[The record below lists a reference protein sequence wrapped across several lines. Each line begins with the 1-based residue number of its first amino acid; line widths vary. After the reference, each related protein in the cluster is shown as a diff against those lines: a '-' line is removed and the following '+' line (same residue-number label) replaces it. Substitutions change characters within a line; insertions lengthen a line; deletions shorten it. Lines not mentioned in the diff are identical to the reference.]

1 MAADRVVL
9 LDENTANQIAA
20 GEVVERPASAVKELV
35 ENAVDAGATQIV
47 VALEDG
53 GKQSIIVSDNGSG
66 MTRSDA
72 ILSLQRHATSKIRT
86 ADDLFAIRTLGFRG
100 EAMPSIASVS
110 RMTITTK
117 PADEESGTRLVI
129 VGGDIQSVEETAARD
144 GTTIEVSELFFNTPA
159 RMKFLKSTPTEVAR
173 VVEIVGQLAV
183 AYPAIAFRL
192 RQGTQEAFATPG
204 TGEPLAALAAVWG
217 RDIARKLIP
226 IRHEGGGLNVT
237 GFVATPDTSR
247 PGRSHELIFVNRRPI
262 KSRLIG
268 HALEEAF
275 RALTP
280 DSRYPIGAISVEIHP
295 DLVDVNVHPTKTE
308 VKFTRD
314 GEVHHAV
321 SQAVKGAL
329 LAYGIVPQARITT
342 PVSTTLQT
350 PQTTLGFSSST
361 PNATTASPFH
371 DAASAFATA
380 IAGFMPLETF
390 ADAALDVNREANREA
405 ATSNVPDPFSPSE
418 MRNTADGVD
427 AENGSATHNID
438 TKNSEN
444 NAGSAYASSERG
456 PDTATEPD
464 SGASEIHASRSDK
477 GENSDLHA
485 ETANDVPA
493 DGAQNQG
500 DSSVENTPQTEEWQV
515 RPRPRPFAEQLREFK
530 VLGQARN
537 TYIIA
542 LTPNGIA
549 VIDQH
554 VAHER
559 VLYERLT
566 VKRFA
571 NGIPVQ
577 RLTIPITVN
586 LGRREALLLAEHCDS
601 FTQAGWDIAAFG
613 KDSFVV
619 RSVPA
624 MLVNKPYEKI
634 LRDMIDELVNQTV
647 SRRLLVQQEHVT
659 ITNACKMA
667 VKAGDPMNLE
677 EMQGL
682 LEQLAETEN
691 PYLCPHGR
699 PIVVTISFHELDK
712 QFKRA

>member
-1 MAADRVVL
+1 MAMDRVVL

-35 ENAVDAGATQIV
+35 ENAIDAGATQV
-47 VALEDG
+47 VIALEEG
-53 GKQSIIVSDNGSG
+53 GKQSLIVADNGCG
-66 MTRSDA
+66 MTRSDV
-72 ILSLQRHATSKIRT
+72 ILALQRHATSKIKS
-86 ADDLFAIRTLGFRG
+86 AEDLFAIKTLGFRG

-110 RMTITTK
+110 RLTITTK
-117 PADEESGTRLVI
+117 PLDEESGTRLV
-129 VGGDIQSVEETAARD
+129 VHAGDIQTVEEIAARD

-183 AYPAIAFRL
+183 AYPGIAFRL
-192 RQGTQEAFATPG
+192 RHGTAEVFATPG

-217 RDIARKLIP
+217 RDVARKLIP
-226 IRHEGGGLNVT
+226 IKHESPGLNVS
-237 GFVATPDTSR
+237 GFIATPDISR
-247 PGRSHELIFVNRRPI
+247 PGRSHELFFVNRRPI

-268 HALEEAF
+268 HAMEEAF

-280 DSRYPIGAISVEIHP
+280 DSRYPIGALFVEIHP

-314 GEVHHAV
+314 GEVHHAA

-329 LAYGIVPQARITT
+329 LAYGIVPQPRLTT
-342 PVSTTLQT
+342 VNPAAPPT
-350 PQTTLGFSSST
+350 PQTNFGFGNSNAGSVASNV
-361 PNATTASPFH
+361 PNVTSASPFH
-371 DAASAFATA
+371 DAANAFATA
-380 IAGFMPLETF
+380 IGAFAPQETPFTPNKPLNSDAVSITGELAGDGQNTTTAMEG
-390 ADAALDVNREANREA
+390 EAN
-405 ATSNVPDPFSPSE
+405 ATLGGTGGNV
-418 MRNTADGVD
+418 ADSGQ
-427 AENGSATHNID
+427 
-438 TKNSEN
+438 
-444 NAGSAYASSERG
+444 
-456 PDTATEPD
+456 TATTNVFSSSQ
-464 SGASEIHASRSDK
+464 SGEEGIGSE
-477 GENSDLHA
+477 GV
-485 ETANDVPA
+485 T
-493 DGAQNQG
+493 
-500 DSSVENTPQTEEWQV
+500 SVDTNLEVSTPQTPCSTNSDEEPLQS
-515 RPRPRPFAEQLREFK
+515 PPQPKPFAEQLREFR

-577 RLTIPITVN
+577 RLAVPITIN
-586 LGRREALLLAEHCDS
+586 LGRREALLLAEHCES
-601 FTQAGWDIAAFG
+601 FTRAGWEIAAFG

-624 MLVNKPYEKI
+624 MLAHKPYEKI

-667 VKAGDPMNLE
+667 VKAGDPMELE
-677 EMQGL
+677 EMRGL

-699 PIVVTISFHELDK
+699 PIVVMIPFHELDK

>member
-1 MAADRVVL
+1 MAIDRVVL

-35 ENAVDAGATQIV
+35 ENAIDAGATQIV
-47 VALEDG
+47 IALEEG
-53 GKQSIIVSDNGSG
+53 GKQSLIVADNGFG

-72 ILSLQRHATSKIRT
+72 ILALQRHATSKIRT
-86 ADDLFAIRTLGFRG
+86 ADDLFAIKTLGFRG

-110 RMTITTK
+110 RLTITTK
-117 PADEESGTRLVI
+117 PPEDESGTRLI
-129 VGGDIQSVEETAARD
+129 VQAGDIQSVEDVAARN

-173 VVEIVGQLAV
+173 TMEIVGQLAI
-183 AYPAIAFRL
+183 AYPGIAFRL
-192 RQGTQEAFATPG
+192 RHGTQEIFATPG

-217 RDIARKLIP
+217 REVARKLIP
-226 IRHEGGGLNVT
+226 IAHKSPGLNVS
-237 GFVATPDTSR
+237 GFVATPDISR
-247 PGRSHELIFVNRRPI
+247 PGRSHELFFVNRRPI

-268 HALEEAF
+268 HAMEEAF
-275 RALTP
+275 RSLTP
-280 DSRYPIGAISVEIHP
+280 DSRYPIGALFVEIHP

-314 GEVHHAV
+314 GEVHHAA

-329 LAYGIVPQARITT
+329 LAYGIVPQARITVT
-342 PVSTTLQT
+342 NPVAPVSSQT
-350 PQTTLGFSSST
+350 NFGFGGASAAGSSAST
-361 PNATTASPFH
+361 MPNATTASPFH
-371 DAASAFATA
+371 DAASAFAAA
-380 IAGFMPLETF
+380 IGAFAPLETSHAAPETYPPNA
-390 ADAALDVNREANREA
+390 AD
-405 ATSNVPDPFSPSE
+405 
-418 MRNTADGVD
+418 
-427 AENGSATHNID
+427 ID
-438 TKNSEN
+438 TAASDREPQPLPSSMPEGARNEEAQAESTQTIAGAAGSEDN
-444 NAGSAYASSERG
+444 DTNAGLSSASSESVIS
-456 PDTATEPD
+456 TE
-464 SGASEIHASRSDK
+464 SRDFIAVANVLTPCTVSSD
-477 GENSDLHA
+477 EEPLQA
-485 ETANDVPA
+485 PPVPK
-493 DGAQNQG
+493 
-500 DSSVENTPQTEEWQV
+500 
-515 RPRPRPFAEQLREFK
+515 PFAEQLREFR

-577 RLTIPITVN
+577 HLAVPITIN

-601 FTQAGWDIAAFG
+601 FTRAGWEISAFG

-624 MLVNKPYEKI
+624 MLAHKPYEKI

-659 ITNACKMA
+659 ITNACKLA
-667 VKAGDPMNLE
+667 VKAGDPM
-677 EMQGL
+677 EMAEMEGL

-699 PIVVTISFHELDK
+699 PIVVTIPFHELDK